1 MIEFLS
7 CVGFDFPKTDRRWF
21 FDEYIK
27 MLEYYEAEAS
37 EKVTVSGQEYLVLK
51 AEPLE
56 MLFAVDG
63 YGDSNADEVALF
75 YQTGFWQPIVTAEWL
90 PRQHDD
96 FIRVANVF
104 SAGGISLNVC
114 VPSAYAIDFNR
125 DHKYEM
131 QTACF
136 ATMCSVCSEEVFLS
150 IKTNMAPMSFINKG
164 SFRQDASCIANGRI
178 TKIQVCR
185 NPYSR
190 CEYYHFTAQCEDII
204 LDILADKGIVTNDVH
219 IGDIISVEGWLV
231 GKFRVQQ
238 DS

>member
-1 MIEFLS
+1 MTRFLS

-37 EKVTVSGQEYLVLK
+37 EKVTVCGQEYLVLK

-56 MLFAVDG
+56 MLFSVDG
-63 YGDSNADEVALF
+63 YGDSNADEVELF
-75 YQTGFWQPIVTAEWL
+75 YPTGFWQPIVTAEWL
-90 PRQHDD
+90 PQRQDD
-96 FIRVANVF
+96 YIRVANVF

-114 VPSAYAIDFNR
+114 VPGAYAIDFNR
-125 DHKYEM
+125 DYEYEM

-150 IKTNMAPMSFINKG
+150 TKTNMAPMSFINKG
-164 SFRQDASCIANGRI
+164 SFQQDASCIANGRI
-178 TKIQVCR
+178 MKIQVCL

-190 CEYYHFTAQCEDII
+190 CEYYHFTAQCEDIV
-204 LDILADKGIVTNDVH
+204 LDILADKGIVTNNVH

-231 GKFRVQQ
+231 GKFRSQ
-238 DS
+238 